1 MFTWTFFIDYRM
13 HIYRLASLTYVF
25 LTLSATKGL
34 LCPVQNCRC
43 IDNQKIIDCRNRG
56 LKAIPKITPS
66 DLVFQEISFEN
77 SDDPSD
83 RNNDNNADI
92 NRISTIQANAFK
104 GLKVRKINL
113 GRAGVQTLDQQ
124 SFSGLESDLEA
135 LVLGG
140 NRLSPPPLDS
150 LKMLKNLKDLELQN
164 FVVPTLRKSF
174 AIQSLLQLRSL
185 KLVNMQL
192 RFILKDSLEEFRSL
206 KHLEVSGNRDMRF
219 FPVGAIYSVPSLEE
233 LVLKDN
239 GLVKVPG
246 WAFFGL
252 PNLKSLDLSRNQID
266 TLRPDAFRNVSNTLE
281 KIDLTGNLLTT
292 SSISEFSRYDW
303 ERLKNLRLLYNK
315 ITRIPINFSTKM
327 RNLEFLE
334 LELNAISEITS
345 VDFRPLTR
353 LKYLDLSDNLITKI
367 WPSALDLPAIQTL
380 RLVNLNKNNAP
391 VVIENAFRGPKQFL
405 TSVALMENRFNAMD
419 LWNEVARLKSVQEL
433 DLSDNGLTNLPRSA
447 FANNTKVK
455 TLTISNNNIG
465 PYLSASQ
472 LDGLQ
477 ASLQQLGLNSNGI
490 QTIDSCLFTEF
501 PNLHMVTLY
510 GNPLSCDCRLRG
522 LKTWME
528 SLDFLYAYLTQAKC
542 ASPESVRGVMLT
554 SAGLTGS
561 GGGSCGPVAQC

>member
-1 MFTWTFFIDYRM
+1 
-13 HIYRLASLTYVF
+13 
-25 LTLSATKGL
+25 
-34 LCPVQNCRC
+34 
-43 IDNQKIIDCRNRG
+43 
-56 LKAIPKITPS
+56 
-66 DLVFQEISFEN
+66 
-77 SDDPSD
+77 
-83 RNNDNNADI
+83 
-92 NRISTIQANAFK
+92 
-104 GLKVRKINL
+104 
-113 GRAGVQTLDQQ
+113 
-124 SFSGLESDLEA
+124 
-135 LVLGG
+135 
-140 NRLSPPPLDS
+140 
-150 LKMLKNLKDLELQN
+150 MLKNLTDLELQN

-292 SSISEFSRYDW
+292 SSISEFS
-303 ERLKNLRLLYNK
+303 
-315 ITRIPINFSTKM
+315 
-327 RNLEFLE
+327 
-334 LELNAISEITS
+334 
-345 VDFRPLTR
+345 
-353 LKYLDLSDNLITKI
+353 
-367 WPSALDLPAIQTL
+367 SALDLPAIETL

-501 PNLHMVTLY
+501 PKLHMVTLY

-542 ASPESVRGVMLT
+542 ASPESV
-554 SAGLTGS
+554 
-561 GGGSCGPVAQC
+561 GG